1 MRSFVRLT
9 FWYEMKPKTNTDPGR
24 LIDEIVEYIRAR
36 QGAAEGEAMRP
47 LDQDRLLRAAIR
59 QLRRHP
65 IPTALLGASAIW
77 LLLADDGEGD
87 DPGRLGRQLEEE
99 ILGQIKG
106 GYTYTGRR
114 LREAA
119 DRYPWA
125 AAAALIAGGLGAAL
139 LLPAR
144 RRRVSSDDEMPFQED
159 PAPGDVFD
167 FEKSDPDEEPP
178 TR

>member
-1 MRSFVRLT
+1 
-9 FWYEMKPKTNTDPGR
+9 MKPKTNTDPGR
-24 LIDEIVEYIRAR
+24 LIDEIVQYVRSR
-36 QGAAEGEAMRP
+36 QEAEEGEARRP
-47 LDQDRLLRAAIR
+47 VDDERVLRAAIR

-65 IPTALLGASAIW
+65 LPTALLGASALW
-77 LLLADDGEGD
+77 LLLADDSQENG
-87 DPGRLGRQLEEE
+87 PSHLGRQFEEE
-99 ILGQIKG
+99 LLEQIKG

-114 LREAA
+114 LREVA

-144 RRRVSSDDEMPFQED
+144 RRRVRSDDEMPFRED

-167 FEKSDPDEEPP
+167 FEEPDPDDEPP
-178 TR
+178 IR